1 METQDDTPARVLELV
16 REHSGKEY
24 ALVDR
29 AKAGEQGA
37 YIIEERSGERF
48 ILKFSRT
55 AESTPQGV
63 RQITSRLSAIGYPI
77 PEYVNV
83 GSASGL
89 GWVIQSML
97 RGTPRPALTP
107 DNIRELVA
115 LNELQS
121 GRGVGFETGWP
132 QRPIDGVMSG
142 YKEYCVLKTLREHS
156 QESSAMLAR
165 LQDLVRQ
172 CSAANFT
179 TSDIVHWD
187 FNPANILIDGGHVS
201 GVVDW
206 EGACAGDRAFDLV
219 TLLFYRYDSEPER
232 EMLWSYIR
240 TNFDLNA
247 IRIYAAHMIIRQV
260 EWSLRKQ
267 TQQHA
272 DYYTAIAHAM
282 LSDLGC

>member
-97 RGTPRPALTP
+97 RGTPRPALTRTTFASSSRSTSSSL
-107 DNIRELVA
+107 DAVLDSK
-115 LNELQS
+115 Q
-121 GRGVGFETGWP
+121 
-132 QRPIDGVMSG
+132 DG
-142 YKEYCVLKTLREHS
+142 
-156 QESSAMLAR
+156 
-165 LQDLVRQ
+165 
-172 CSAANFT
+172 
-179 TSDIVHWD
+179 
-187 FNPANILIDGGHVS
+187 
-201 GVVDW
+201 
-206 EGACAGDRAFDLV
+206 
-219 TLLFYRYDSEPER
+219 
-232 EMLWSYIR
+232 
-240 TNFDLNA
+240 
-247 IRIYAAHMIIRQV
+247 
-260 EWSLRKQ
+260 
-267 TQQHA
+267 
-272 DYYTAIAHAM
+272 
-282 LSDLGC
+282 LSVP